1 MLYAY
6 LSGLHIKPLYRRG
19 LTAAEGVSPAS
30 GKFIGYSLSR
40 KIAEKRFISLRVVDN
55 NDADLASIHI
65 IPALANAAIA
75 ITVPGRS
82 RLILFACLKTI
93 YRYAKDHNLAQITI
107 NSTMDLARAFPALEL
122 SRDQSLP
129 PGCYVM
135 NLSDIA
141 RRFENNPH
149 NSFLV
154 YLIEMPHH
162 NIRYK

>member
-6 LSGLHIKPLYRRG
+6 LSGLHIKPMYRRG
-19 LTAAEGVSPAS
+19 SFAAEGVSPTS
-30 GKFIGYSLSR
+30 GKFIGYPLSR
-40 KIAEKRFISLRVVDN
+40 RMAEKKLIQLRVVDN

-75 ITVPGRS
+75 ITVPGRP

-93 YRYAKDHNLAQITI
+93 YRFAKDHKLTQITI

-122 SRDQSLP
+122 SRDQSLS

-141 RRFENNPH
+141 RRFEKNPH

-154 YLIEMPHH
+154 YLIEMPHL